1 VATPSSAKTPGS
13 RKHGSPWGLNNDGT
27 SDLLWQH
34 DSTGQVLINGVVAG
48 AIGSEWHFAGT
59 ADFDGDHTEDVLWQ
73 ADNGTLLVYDINNNQ
88 VTNALVLET
97 LPANMHVAGLGDYS
111 GDGTDD
117 LLLRHDDGTIQLHQI
132 QNNVVTQTVNFGQVG
147 NEWFVI

>member
-1 VATPSSAKTPGS
+1 
-13 RKHGSPWGLNNDGT
+13 
-27 SDLLWQH
+27 
-34 DSTGQVLINGVVAG
+34 
-48 AIGSEWHFAGT
+48 
-59 ADFDGDHTEDVLWQ
+59 LWQ

-88 VTNALVLET
+88 VANALVLET
-97 LPANMHVAGLGDYS
+97 LPAGMHVAGLGDYS

-117 LLLRHDDGTIQLHQI
+117 LLLRHDDGTFQLHQI